1 MLINSSDIKKHA
13 HTEGK
18 QSYNVLFVKYETLKC
33 RFGVLLHHGVSKCF
47 CVLFPYWTCLVILCN
62 FSLLN
67 SLMNGRAPA
76 FCLKKPCKPFGLF
89 KREPSVARWLE
100 VQVHVPACLG
110 DKTLGN

>member
-1 MLINSSDIKKHA
+1 MQQKSNKIYAFISSHSTYVLGNDSKHQVKMLINSSDIKKHA

-67 SLMNGRAPA
+67 SNEWQS
-76 FCLKKPCKPFGLF
+76 PCFL
-89 KREPSVARWLE
+89 LE
-100 VQVHVPACLG
+100 
-110 DKTLGN
+110 KTM